1 MPALIAFP
9 AARTSLLSSALVSL
23 LMLAACSQE
32 ASTPAP
38 ATTANEGAAAEAAAP
53 ALSGTV
59 RIDGSSTVFPISEA
73 IAEEF
78 RTAAPDIRV
87 TVGSSGTG
95 GGFSKFM
102 AGEIDI
108 NDASRPV
115 KAEEIAKGAAT
126 GVEYLEIAVA
136 YDGLSIVVNP
146 ANTFVDHLTVAELKK
161 IWEPGSTVDSWND
174 VRAEWPD
181 KPLRLY
187 GPGTDSGTF
196 DYFTEV
202 VVGKAGAARPD
213 YTASEDDNILVQG
226 VEGDEGGL
234 GFFGF
239 AYYEAS
245 ASGLKLVPVDGGTG
259 PIAPSVATINDGTYS
274 PLSRPL
280 FIYVS
285 KASAAQPAVRS
296 FVDFYLETVPAIAA
310 DVGYVSLPEAMYAAG
325 KTAFAGF

>member
-1 MPALIAFP
+1 MPALTFSSTS
-9 AARTSLLSSALVSL
+9 RTPLLSSALLSL

-38 ATTANEGAAAEAAAP
+38 AAAVAEGAATETAAP

-78 RTAAPDIRV
+78 RTASPDIRV

-115 KAEEIAKGAAT
+115 KAEEIEKGAAT
-126 GVEYLEIAVA
+126 GVQYLEIAVA

-285 KASAAQPAVRS
+285 KASAAQPAVRA
-296 FVDFYLETVPAIAA
+296 FVDFYLDTVPAIAT
-310 DVGYVSLPEAMYAAG
+310 DVGYVALPEAMYAAG
-325 KTAFAGF
+325 KSAFAGF

>member
-1 MPALIAFP
+1 MPVLTFLPASRISRFGAALASVLI
-9 AARTSLLSSALVSL
+9 
-23 LMLAACSQE
+23 LAACSQE

-38 ATTANEGAAAEAAAP
+38 TDSDDAP
-53 ALSGTV
+53 VLTGTV

-78 RTAAPDIRV
+78 RAVAPDIRV

-115 KAEEIAKGAAT
+115 KAEEIAKGAST
-126 GVEYLEIAVA
+126 GVEYLEIPVA

-146 ANTFVDHLTVAELKK
+146 ANTFVDYLTVAELKL

-181 KPLRLY
+181 QPLRLY

-196 DYFTEV
+196 DYFTEAI
-202 VVGKAGAARPD
+202 VGTAGAARPD

-226 VEGDEGGL
+226 VAGDDGGL

-245 ASGLKLVPVDGGTG
+245 ASHLKLVPVDGGTG
-259 PIAPSVATINDGTYS
+259 PIAPTVSNINDGTYS

-285 KASAAQPAVRS
+285 KSSAARPEVRS
-296 FVDFYLETVPAIAA
+296 LIDFYLETVPGIAA
-310 DVGYVSLPEAMYAAG
+310 DVGYVALPDTMYSAG
-325 KTAFAGF
+325 KSAFANF

>member
-1 MPALIAFP
+1 MLPFSQSHTPLL
-9 AARTSLLSSALVSL
+9 TSLFASVLLLVGCGGDTGSG
-23 LMLAACSQE
+23 A
-32 ASTPAP
+32 
-38 ATTANEGAAAEAAAP
+38 EGGNSEAP

-59 RIDGSSTVFPISEA
+59 RLDGSSTVFPISEA

-78 RTAAPDIRV
+78 QILNQGVRV

-102 AGEIDI
+102 AGETDI
-108 NDASRPV
+108 NDASRAV
-115 KAEEIAKGAAT
+115 KAEEIELGKAQ
-126 GVEYLEIAVA
+126 GVEYLELSVA

-146 ANTFVDHLTVAELKK
+146 ANTWVDALTVAELKR

-174 VRAEWPD
+174 VRPEWPD
-181 KPLRLY
+181 KPLHLY

-202 VVGKAGAARPD
+202 VVGATGAARPD
-213 YTASEDDNILVQG
+213 YTASENDNILVQG
-226 VEGDEGGL
+226 VAGDEGGL

-239 AYYEAS
+239 AYYEHS
-245 ASGLKLVPVDGGTG
+245 ASQLRLIPVDGGTG
-259 PIAPSVATINDGTYS
+259 PVAPTAETINNGSYS

-285 KASAAQPAVRS
+285 KASAARPEVRA
-296 FVDFYLETVPAIAA
+296 FIDFYLDAA
-310 DVGYVSLPEAMYAAG
+310 PSLVTDVGYIPLPADQYAAG
-325 KTAFAGF
+325 KAAFAAFH